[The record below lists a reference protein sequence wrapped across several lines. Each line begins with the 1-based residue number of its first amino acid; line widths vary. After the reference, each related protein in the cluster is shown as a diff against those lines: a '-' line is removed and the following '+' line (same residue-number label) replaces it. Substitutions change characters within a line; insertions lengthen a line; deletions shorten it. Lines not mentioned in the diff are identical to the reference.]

1 MESTR
6 KAMEKEG
13 TVSESTEETESMK
26 EESYPSV
33 FLNRNPSKD
42 LKKLRGKGRSFQANK
57 SER

>member
-13 TVSESTEETESMK
+13 TVSESTEETESM
-26 EESYPSV
+26 
-33 FLNRNPSKD
+33 NRNPSKD

-57 SER
+57 NEQ

>member
-1 MESTR
+1 MENTR
-6 KAMEKEG
+6 EAMEKEG
-13 TVSESTEETESMK
+13 TVSESTEETMK

-57 SER
+57 NEQ

>member
-1 MESTR
+1 
-6 KAMEKEG
+6 MEKEG

-57 SER
+57 NEQ